1 MARFARCTYPEGTAR
16 ADEVWFTQHPSR
28 KYRFRAA
35 TADEREQVVAI
46 LGETGLEVAIVVRRH
61 GGCG

>member
-1 MARFARCTYPEGTAR
+1 
-16 ADEVWFTQHPSR
+16 VWFTQHPSR